1 MCPAQA
7 GRAGQP
13 EGPSIA
19 IAPEGADP
27 GTAIIGPEGRL
38 SDGAAKLGA
47 EDHRVGDGEVV
58 DDKQRLAQE
67 HSEDTDA

>member
-1 MCPAQA
+1 MRPPQA
-7 GRAGQP
+7 GPDGQP

-27 GTAIIGPEGRL
+27 GTAIIGAEGRL
-38 SDGAAKLGA
+38 GDGAAKPGA

-58 DDKQRLAQE
+58 DDVQRLPQE